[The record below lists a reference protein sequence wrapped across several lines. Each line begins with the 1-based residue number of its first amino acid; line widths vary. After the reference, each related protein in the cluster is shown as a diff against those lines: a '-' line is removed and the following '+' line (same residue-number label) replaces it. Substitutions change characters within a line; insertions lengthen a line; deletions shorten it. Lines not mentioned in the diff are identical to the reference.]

1 MDVMF
6 FFRTSYSF
14 CKGTNLLSVKKGN
27 VTLDFMIDIQTII
40 IAKKRYY
47 PLNCNNRPIVLI

>member
-1 MDVMF
+1 MF

-27 VTLDFMIDIQTII
+27 VTLDFVV
-40 IAKKRYY
+40 Y
-47 PLNCNNRPIVLI
+47 V

>member
-1 MDVMF
+1 MF

-27 VTLDFMIDIQTII
+27 VTLVFVAYDCYSNYYHC
-40 IAKKRYY
+40 KKK
-47 PLNCNNRPIVLI
+47 VLSIEL